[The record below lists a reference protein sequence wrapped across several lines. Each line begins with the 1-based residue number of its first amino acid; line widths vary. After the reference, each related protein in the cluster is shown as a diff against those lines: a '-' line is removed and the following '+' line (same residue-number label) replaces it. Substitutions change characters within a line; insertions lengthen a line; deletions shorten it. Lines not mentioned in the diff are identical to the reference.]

1 VNVSQ
6 LKLRSEKFDD
16 DNDDDDDNNNNNNN
30 NIKMCFDLVY
40 NFCLKTCYSK
50 RTEQDMIINRY
61 CSPCKVRITAVRVHR
76 NLNFDTFFK
85 NTQVSYFMKIRP
97 VGTELFHGDG

>member
-30 NIKMCFDLVY
+30 NNNKIFKLQTRPTSLFLLITYSRIGECFPAEAE
-40 NFCLKTCYSK
+40 K
-50 RTEQDMIINRY
+50 
-61 CSPCKVRITAVRVHR
+61 
-76 NLNFDTFFK
+76 
-85 NTQVSYFMKIRP
+85 
-97 VGTELFHGDG
+97 